1 MSNIVIHSPQKIST
15 VYRHL
20 LVKLGKEKFKNPK
33 ENSVHLVN
41 NKDANELLN
50 NLHDYPHAYVLA
62 CFMDRQIKAEKAW
75 SLPFKVKRE
84 VGQFDIETLAKITPD
99 EYKKIFVNKKLHR
112 FNDKMAEVFYETVQK
127 IKKDYNGDA
136 SQIWCNKPSSAAVVY
151 RFLEFYGVGVK
162 IATMAANILARQFKI
177 EFSDYYSI
185 DVSPDVHVKRVMQR
199 MGLVQE
205 DAGNDKIIYKARELN
220 PEFPGIIDFPLWEI
234 GKKFCKPN
242 KPSCSKCTV
251 KDECQ
256 YNLLVTHS

>member
-15 VYRHL
+15 IYRHL

-33 ENSVHLVN
+33 ENSVHLVDN
-41 NKDANELLN
+41 NDANELLN
-50 NLHDYPHAYVLA
+50 NLRDYPHAYILA
-62 CFMDRQIKAEKAW
+62 CCMDRQIKAERAW
-75 SLPFKVKRE
+75 SIPFEVKQE
-84 VGQFDIETLAKITPD
+84 IGQFDIETLANTTLD
-99 EYKKIFVNKKLHR
+99 EYKRIFNDKKLHR
-112 FNDKMAEVFYETVQK
+112 YNNKMAEVFFKAVQK

-136 SQIWCNKPSSAAVVY
+136 SQIWSNNPSSAAVVY

-177 EFSDYYSI
+177 KFSDYYSI
-185 DVSPDVHVKRVMQR
+185 DASPDVHVKRVMKR

-205 DAGNDKIIYKARELN
+205 NADNDKIIYKARELN